1 MNWTTFFTY
10 FKNSKAVFPKQSS
23 EREMIR
29 GALLDNFF
37 FRKLN
42 KEQIDKLTDAMAKR
56 TYPKGPR

>member
-1 MNWTTFFTY
+1 
-10 FKNSKAVFPKQSS
+10 
-23 EREMIR
+23 MIR